1 MKNLLKAI
9 TLVMLFS
16 LSSCIKDDGNNAE
29 PQDYDYFPQIVGITR
44 IYQVDSIYWDSFS
57 GIHDTVSY
65 EIKEVISSFFTDN
78 QGRTTSRIER
88 YRKDPGGSWGI
99 IKVWASNKTNNTY
112 EQTEDNIRYF
122 KLAIPAKENATWNG
136 NTYNTLDDQEYKST
150 NVHEPD
156 TINSLSFDHTV
167 TVNQINDD
175 NLVYT
180 KYGEER
186 YAAYIGMY
194 YRDKTDIEKN
204 IVTGETLSGY
214 IYTEK
219 LISYIAP

>member
-9 TLVMLFS
+9 VIVTLFS
-16 LSSCIKDDGNNAE
+16 LSSCLDDDGNFAQPE
-29 PQDYDYFPQIVGITR
+29 DYDYFPQIVGITR
-44 IYQVDSIYWDSFS
+44 IYQVDSIYWDNFS

-88 YRKDPGGSWGI
+88 YRKDPGGNWGI
-99 IKVWASNKTNNTY
+99 IKVWASNKTKNTC
-112 EQTEDNIRYF
+112 EQIEDNIRYF
-122 KLAIPAKENATWNG
+122 KLAIPAKENITWNG
-136 NTYNTLDDQEYKST
+136 NTYNTMDEQEYKSS
-150 NVHEPD
+150 NVHVPD
-156 TINSLSFDHTV
+156 AINTLSFDHTV
-167 TVNQINDD
+167 TVNQLNDD

-180 KYGEER
+180 KFGEER

-194 YRDKTDIEKN
+194 YKNKTDIEKN
-204 IVTGETLSGY
+204 FVTQAPENGY

-219 LISYIAP
+219 LISYITP

>member
-1 MKNLLKAI
+1 MKNLLNAI
-9 TLVMLFS
+9 VVVFLFS
-16 LSSCIKDDGNNAE
+16 VTACVVDDGNDAQPE
-29 PQDYDYFPQIVGITR
+29 DYDYFPQIVGITR
-44 IYQVDSIYWDSFS
+44 IYQVDSIYWDSFF

-78 QGRTTSRIER
+78 QGRKTSRIER
-88 YRKDPGGSWGI
+88 YRKDPGGAWGI
-99 IKVWASNKTNNTY
+99 VKVWSSNKTYNTC
-112 EQTEDNIRYF
+112 EQLEDNIRYF
-122 KLAIPAKENATWNG
+122 KLAIPAKENVTWNG
-136 NTYNTLDDQEYKST
+136 NTFNTLDDQEYKST
-150 NVHEPD
+150 NVHQPD

-175 NLVYT
+175 NRIYT
-180 KYGEER
+180 KFEEER

-194 YRDKTDIEKN
+194 YRNKTDLEKNFVSQEIEK
-204 IVTGETLSGY
+204 GY